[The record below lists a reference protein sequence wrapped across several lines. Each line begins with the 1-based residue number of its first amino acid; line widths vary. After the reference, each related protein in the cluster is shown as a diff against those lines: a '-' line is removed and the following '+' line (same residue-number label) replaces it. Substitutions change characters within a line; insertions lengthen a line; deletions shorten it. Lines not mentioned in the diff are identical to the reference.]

1 MRYILISE
9 AIRRKKEYSMF
20 YVY

>member
-1 MRYILISE
+1 MRCILISE

-20 YVY
+20 CVY